1 MSLFEFYSV
10 IYNLLTFLYKN
21 FLDILNLRT
30 CIRGAGFF
38 SLGIT
43 KENPYNQKQLGNKF
57 PWLSDKLMIKTK
69 HPYRRLSCFKAFNFY
84 CKCIFLYKNDGWSI
98 YRNIFWC
105 VWCQQFNS
113 KKITT
118 FISLRTTFLKTLIIK
133 LFTH

>member
-10 IYNLLTFLYKN
+10 IYNLLTFLYKKN
-21 FLDILNLRT
+21 FGYLKSAYMYT
-30 CIRGAGFF
+30 RGRIF

-69 HPYRRLSCFKAFNFY
+69 QPYRRLSCFKAFNFY

-105 VWCQQFNS
+105 DWCQQFNS